1 MYIVVIE
8 SCVIVDLMDV
18 DFFVHCCLFLRL
30 VTITGTREN
39 IAKAFSAIGKKIEQV
54 MKVDVH
60 IRLSLSLSYEI
71 VQNTFQLSPICS
83 ISQLR
88 FIHDSLPHPPLLACF
103 SLIYGEPKLI
113 FIMRQQMA
121 HMSLAPVSSVVGHG
135 LSRFVSIRNT

>member
-60 IRLSLSLSYEI
+60 IRLSLSLSLVRNCAKYIPI
-71 VQNTFQLSPICS
+71 VTY
-83 ISQLR
+83 
-88 FIHDSLPHPPLLACF
+88 LLHFTAT
-103 SLIYGEPKLI
+103 LY
-113 FIMRQQMA
+113 
-121 HMSLAPVSSVVGHG
+121 
-135 LSRFVSIRNT
+135 T